1 MTLRVSMMGFWLR
14 IHLSLGAFDHFIFK
28 ISLCAFS
35 GIFVAKYFSFSL
47 GWHLA
52 TRGFTRKSVAF
63 VSDSLCILRVMRRF
77 VRIQFKQLT
86 LVFGVLALC
95 AFGGCQRMSDTD
107 GDTVLVFAAVSLS
120 DSLSEVGGAFREE
133 TGTDVTFNFA
143 GSQTLAQQIAASGRG
158 DLFIS
163 ADEEWMDFIAAK
175 EHLEAGSRISLL
187 SNRLVLVSAAAAE
200 FRVDRLED
208 LCSLDFEF
216 LCIGDPDAVPAG
228 RYARKWFEQE
238 RCGDGE
244 TLWEGLRSRISP
256 APDVRAALEQVL
268 SRSDSIGVVYRT
280 DFLRARERT
289 KLLLESPLQDIRYP
303 AALLKGRENVSGGAA
318 FYEFLKSEKVMAIF
332 ERHGF
337 GRVE

>member
-1 MTLRVSMMGFWLR
+1 
-14 IHLSLGAFDHFIFK
+14 
-28 ISLCAFS
+28 
-35 GIFVAKYFSFSL
+35 
-47 GWHLA
+47 
-52 TRGFTRKSVAF
+52 
-63 VSDSLCILRVMRRF
+63 
-77 VRIQFKQLT
+77 
-86 LVFGVLALC
+86 
-95 AFGGCQRMSDTD
+95 MSDTD

-244 TLWEGLRSRISP
+244 TLWEGAGGGEVITRRRRGRRRRGYPRDNFSGSLSGSESGLR
-256 APDVRAALEQVL
+256 Q
-268 SRSDSIGVVYRT
+268 G
-280 DFLRARERT
+280 
-289 KLLLESPLQDIRYP
+289 Q
-303 AALLKGRENVSGGAA
+303 GWG
-318 FYEFLKSEKVMAIF
+318 
-332 ERHGF
+332 
-337 GRVE
+337 